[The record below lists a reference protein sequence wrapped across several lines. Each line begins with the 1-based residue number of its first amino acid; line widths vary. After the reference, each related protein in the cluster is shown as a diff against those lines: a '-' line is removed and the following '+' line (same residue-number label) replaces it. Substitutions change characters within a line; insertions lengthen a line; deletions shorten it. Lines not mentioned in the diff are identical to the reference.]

1 MNKFFTYFVVLVAT
15 TLFAACSDNDI
26 ASIGSSEEGY
36 SPKVI
41 GTMTSVAEFG
51 AGEGDMDP
59 LAGKSALYYDR
70 KNSKLKFT
78 WAEGDKTG
86 VFAKDD
92 VDHDQQVAFIVDP
105 ESISEQEGSCSG
117 VFNPVDGSIQPI
129 IANELYYS
137 YFPYRDFSGGVFNYQ
152 HIPATFRGQVQTAN
166 ERMRL
171 NWGERT
177 TEQLAAFLQSEKDAA
192 AHVGAYDYMA
202 ASATAT
208 AAAHVHF
215 YYRHLATLIRFYMY
229 CPGVTA
235 GTTTK
240 PQDDFFIDSLQVVN
254 DEADF
259 ILDATVDISAATP
272 TFTSTKT
279 SHTMS
284 LKFNP
289 SIDMSNVL
297 EDDTKVTYDYWRQTT
312 TTGGYYGYIMAY
324 MMIAPIDLTEK
335 PNSKLYLYARKAIS
349 YYADVAEYNEAKGES
364 LTAEEFA
371 ALAKSEKIKTFV
383 RKAYVATLSNINF
396 EAGKHVQW
404 NATGYDPEEPIH
416 FDPVS
421 LEGWTEG
428 GETIDLKD

>member
-51 AGEGDMDP
+51 AGEGDTDP

-86 VFAKDD
+86 VFAEDD
-92 VDHDQQVAFIVDP
+92 DDQQVAFIVDP

-117 VFNPVDGSIQPI
+117 VFNPVDGSIKPI
-129 IANELYYS
+129 VANELYYS
-137 YFPYRDFSGGVFNYQ
+137 YFPHNSEIFRYTAV
-152 HIPATFRGQVQTAN
+152 PATFRGQVQTAN

-171 NWGERT
+171 NWGVRT
-177 TEQLAAFLQSEKDAA
+177 PEELATFLQSEKDAA

-229 CPGVTA
+229 CPGIEP
-235 GTTTK
+235 GTDTK
-240 PQDDFFIDSLQVVN
+240 PEDDFFIDSLQVVN

-259 ILDATVDISAATP
+259 ILDATVDISEATP
-272 TFTSTKT
+272 TFTSTKI

-297 EDDTKVTYDYWRQTT
+297 EDDTKVTYDYWRTSA
-312 TTGGYYGYIMAY
+312 TGKYYGYIMAY
-324 MMIAPIDLTEK
+324 MMIAPIDLTSK
-335 PNSKLYLYARKAIS
+335 ANSKLYLYARKAIS
-349 YYADVAEYNEAKGES
+349 YYADVTEYNEAKGTS
-364 LTAEEFA
+364 LTAEGFA

-383 RKAYVATLSNINF
+383 RKAYVATLSKLNF
-396 EAGKHVQW
+396 QAGKHVQW

-416 FDPVS
+416 FTPVS
-421 LEGWTEG
+421 LSLDDWTEE